1 MRKVSLLVLH
11 VLPYLVSQL
20 KNKFVE
26 INKSKINQMLVGKR
40 DMYEG
45 YEGEC
50 LNLKGTAFIIS

>member
-26 INKSKINQMLVGKR
+26 LNRSKINQMLVGKR
-40 DMYEG
+40 DMYEV
-45 YEGEC
+45 EC

>member
-26 INKSKINQMLVGKR
+26 LNKSKINQKLGGES
-40 DMYEG
+40 DM

>member
-26 INKSKINQMLVGKR
+26 LNRSKINQMLVGKR

-45 YEGEC
+45 EC